1 MEYRDHLLSIAS
13 LLEVQLYFSRDAAS
27 NKAILSAIFNKCTLS
42 IGQIKTRI
50 VHSEIGLNDNEKH
63 ELIHRITY
71 IKK

>member
-1 MEYRDHLLSIAS
+1 MEYRDHLLSIAK
-13 LLEVQLYFSRDAAS
+13 LLEVQPYFSRDAAS
-27 NKAILSAIFNKCTLS
+27 NEAILSAIFNKCTLS

-71 IKK
+71 INK

>member
-1 MEYRDHLLSIAS
+1 MEYRDHLLSIAN
-13 LLEVQLYFSRDAAS
+13 LLEFPPYFSRHAAS
-27 NKAILSAIFNKCTLS
+27 NKAILSAIFNKCTLP

-50 VHSEIGLNDNEKH
+50 IHSEIGLNDNEKH